1 MDDLLLAPHHVPV
14 QPDPEVAGEEHPS
27 RPTPTSPPAD
37 GALRGWARSI
47 DLAADAWAPELR
59 RLIDRLVLK
68 PGDRVL
74 DAGCG
79 PGRLTRWLAERIAP
93 GGTVQAVDHEFG
105 VLEYAAWALGSAPV
119 AGATIELGLSDVTDL
134 PFADGVLDAAWCS
147 SVLGYVEDPERAL
160 TELSRV
166 VHPGGRVVVMTG
178 DAARATFLPI
188 DPRLEARLRAAEARA
203 ARGGAWG
210 PAVDLHLGRR
220 LYGLA
225 RALPVRHVEPVTVTW
240 ERTAPLTVVE
250 RLYLHETFGWLADA
264 DAQRWLGSSWDACRR
279 LIDPASED
287 CLLDRP
293 DLHVVQTAAAVLI
306 TV

>member
-1 MDDLLLAPHHVPV
+1 MDDLLLAPHYVPV
-14 QPDPEVAGEEHPS
+14 LPAPEVAGEEHPS
-27 RPTPTSPPAD
+27 RPVPTSPPAD
-37 GALRGWARSI
+37 EALREWGRSI
-47 DLAADAWAPELR
+47 DLAADAWAPELG
-59 RLIDRLVLK
+59 RLIDRLHVG

-79 PGRLTRWLAERIAP
+79 PGRITRWLAERITP

-105 VLEYAAWALGSAPV
+105 VLEYAAWALGGAPV
-119 AGATIELGLSDVTDL
+119 AGATIELGLSAVTDL

-147 SVLGYVEDPERAL
+147 SVLGYVEDPGRAL
-160 TELSRV
+160 AELTRV
-166 VHPGGRVVVMTG
+166 VRPGGRIVVVTG

-188 DPRLEARLRAAEARA
+188 DPGLEARIRAAEARA

-225 RALPVRHVEPVTVTW
+225 RALPVHAVEPVTVTW
-240 ERTAPLTVVE
+240 DRTAPLAAVE
-250 RLYLHETFGWLADA
+250 RVYLHETFAWLADA
-264 DAQRWLGSSWDACRR
+264 GARRWLGSSWDACRR
-279 LIDPASED
+279 LFDSASEE